1 MFERFTDS
9 ARRAVVLA
17 QEESKALGHDRIGT
31 EHLLLG
37 LVHEEAGPGGVAL
50 ASFGL
55 TLADARAAVEAVV
68 GVTEP
73 ASMTHIPF
81 TPRAKHVLETSL
93 RESLLLSHTY
103 VDSGHLLLGLLAERS
118 GVAAEVLYRV
128 GIDLEEA
135 RRRALDAIVAAP
147 AEVAPAPATITP
159 QSVLAEAN
167 MKARRIAA
175 QLNQARAAKDAALD
189 AGDFAGATAMREREK
204 ALLAERARLVVSFG
218 PDGQPTV
225 GPRPDSRVPPPSDPP
240 Q

>member
-1 MFERFTDS
+1 M
-9 ARRAVVLA
+9 
-17 QEESKALGHDRIGT
+17 GT

-37 LVHEEAGPGGVAL
+37 LVHDEAGPGGVAL

-55 TLADARAAVEAVV
+55 TLPDARAAVQAIV

-73 ASMTHIPF
+73 APVAHIPF

-93 RESLLLSHTY
+93 RESLLLSHAH

-135 RRRALDAIVAAP
+135 RRRALDAIAAAP
-147 AEVAPAPATITP
+147 ADAAPADAAPAPTP
-159 QSVLAEAN
+159 IAPRSVVTQAN
-167 MKARRIAA
+167 ARAHRIAV
-175 QLNQARAAKDAALD
+175 QLDQAKTAKDAALD
-189 AGDFAGATAMREREK
+189 AGDFATATAMREWEK
-204 ALLAERARLVVSFG
+204 SLLAERAQLAAAPKPGGR
-218 PDGQPTV
+218 T
-225 GPRPDSRVPPPSDPP
+225 PPPLDPP